1 MTRIRLHA
9 WDQIHRWSSLVC
21 SLFLLLICLTG
32 LPLIFTEEIGQWLDD
47 GPPYATLPAD
57 APLAGIDG
65 LIAESRRRYPAD
77 VILSA
82 FMDDAEPQVRIR
94 MAPSYQI
101 AVDNPKRIHYLK
113 YDARTGAVMED
124 SLQHEPGRLRL
135 LAFVLRLHTDL
146 FTGLAGELFFAAMAF
161 LFLVAIIS
169 GIVLYG
175 PFMKKLKFGTI
186 RSDRSR
192 RLQWLDMHNLLGI
205 ATLAWALLVGAS
217 GILNE
222 FTKPLFSL
230 WQSQDVQA
238 MLQPW
243 QGQPTPPPAALSSLD
258 AAFDTARKAVPDMR
272 VISVEYP
279 GNLFATP
286 YHYLIW
292 AKGNTPLTSRL
303 FSPVM
308 VDARSGALTA
318 VVQMPWYLRALEVSR
333 PIHFGDYGGLPMKII
348 WAILD
353 LLTIVVLISGLYLWF
368 ARRKAA
374 QARLQKLHRL
384 PSP

>member
-1 MTRIRLHA
+1 MYKPCCNRGKA
-9 WDQIHRWSSLVC
+9 SQHRH
-21 SLFLLLICLTG
+21 
-32 LPLIFTEEIGQWLDD
+32 
-47 GPPYATLPAD
+47 
-57 APLAGIDG
+57 
-65 LIAESRRRYPAD
+65 
-77 VILSA
+77 
-82 FMDDAEPQVRIR
+82 PQPCR
-94 MAPSYQI
+94 P
-101 AVDNPKRIHYLK
+101 
-113 YDARTGAVMED
+113 
-124 SLQHEPGRLRL
+124 
-135 LAFVLRLHTDL
+135 
-146 FTGLAGELFFAAMAF
+146 
-161 LFLVAIIS
+161 
-169 GIVLYG
+169 
-175 PFMKKLKFGTI
+175 
-186 RSDRSR
+186 
-192 RLQWLDMHNLLGI
+192 
-205 ATLAWALLVGAS
+205 
-217 GILNE
+217 
-222 FTKPLFSL
+222 
-230 WQSQDVQA
+230 
-238 MLQPW
+238 
-243 QGQPTPPPAALSSLD
+243 LD